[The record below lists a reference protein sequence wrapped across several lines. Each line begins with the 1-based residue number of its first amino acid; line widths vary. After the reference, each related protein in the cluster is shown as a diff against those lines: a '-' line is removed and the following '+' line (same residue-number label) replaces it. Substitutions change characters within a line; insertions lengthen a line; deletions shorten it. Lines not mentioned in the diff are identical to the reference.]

1 MPNKAGRTMVVK
13 KNVFPQ
19 ESYPELEE
27 EKTDEIKNSVQ
38 MKSVKTEGPLMK
50 VVKMKTVTIFP
61 VKMNKVGIL

>member
-19 ESYPELEE
+19 ESYPEPEE